1 MKIKHL
7 GFAAGVA
14 AGLIG
19 WSGAALADGKAT
31 FEGICAECHEAADF
45 EGEPA
50 ADLQETISQI
60 VKGELKHKKK
70 LTLSDAEVAEI
81 ASFLAAGGK

>member
-1 MKIKHL
+1 MNIKHL
-7 GFAAGVA
+7 GLA
-14 AGLIG
+14 AGLAAGLVG

-31 FEGICAECHEAADF
+31 FEGICAECHDAADF
-45 EGEPA
+45 EGEA
-50 ADLQETISQI
+50 VADLQATIGQI

>member
-1 MKIKHL
+1 MNIKHL
-7 GFAAGVA
+7 GFAAGLA

-19 WSGAALADGKAT
+19 WSGAALADGKGT
-31 FEGICAECHEAADF
+31 FEGVCAECHDAADF
-45 EGEPA
+45 EGEAA
-50 ADLQETISQI
+50 ADLQEVISQI
-60 VKGELKHKKK
+60 VNGEVKHKKK

>member
-1 MKIKHL
+1 MKTRIL
-7 GFAAGVA
+7 GIAAGTL
-14 AGLIG
+14 AGIIG

-31 FEGICAECHEAADF
+31 FDNICSECHEAADF

-50 ADLQETISQI
+50 GDLQETIGQI
-60 VKGELKHKKK
+60 VNGEIKHKKK
-70 LTLSDAEVAEI
+70 LTLTDDQVAEI

>member
-1 MKIKHL
+1 MKTRIL
-7 GFAAGVA
+7 GIAAGTL
-14 AGLIG
+14 AGIIG

-31 FEGICAECHEAADF
+31 FESICAECHEAADF

-50 ADLQETISQI
+50 ADLQVTIGQI
-60 VKGELKHKKK
+60 VNGEIKHKKK
-70 LTLSDAEVAEI
+70 LSLSDDQVAEI